1 VSTPD
6 RIRVLVVDDD
16 RMAAAG
22 ISAILGTTADIEVV
36 GTCADGKE
44 VRSAV
49 DAHHPDVVL
58 CDVRMPSMDGVAVV
72 RQLHGSNPDVHF
84 LMMTAFDE
92 DGRVLE
98 AIGAGAD
105 GFLLKDDDPTR
116 IIDAV
121 RAVAAGDAA
130 FSPRAARQLTE
141 WVQDSRTAD
150 LRRDAQAKLAMLTER
165 EREYALAMVTGASD
179 NELASRFFVSE
190 TTIKS
195 ALTSIRTKWGVRT
208 RTDVAVVV
216 ARAGN

>member
-1 VSTPD
+1 
-6 RIRVLVVDDD
+6 
-16 RMAAAG
+16 
-22 ISAILGTTADIEVV
+22 
-36 GTCADGKE
+36 
-44 VRSAV
+44 
-49 DAHHPDVVL
+49 
-58 CDVRMPSMDGVAVV
+58 
-72 RQLHGSNPDVHF
+72 
-84 LMMTAFDE
+84 
-92 DGRVLE
+92 VLE

>member
-1 VSTPD
+1 
-6 RIRVLVVDDD
+6 
-16 RMAAAG
+16 
-22 ISAILGTTADIEVV
+22 
-36 GTCADGKE
+36 
-44 VRSAV
+44 
-49 DAHHPDVVL
+49 
-58 CDVRMPSMDGVAVV
+58 
-72 RQLHGSNPDVHF
+72 
-84 LMMTAFDE
+84 MMTAFDE

-116 IIDAV
+116 IIDAI

-165 EREYALAMVTGASD
+165 EREYALATVTGASD
-179 NELASRFFVSE
+179 TELAGRFFVSE

-195 ALTSIRTKWGVRT
+195 ALASIRTKWGVRT